1 MIKRAV
7 AVLAATL
14 CVGASAAS
22 AADQLGDPL
31 AGLQSGKKAFE
42 AACSRCHKL
51 DLPLSKR
58 LDRAGWE
65 QLMGA
70 MTARGASF
78 EPAQRQ
84 LIVDY
89 LVVKST
95 FETKCSSC
103 HGIESTL
110 AAKRT
115 RAEWTATVE
124 RMAKKKQPV
133 FTAEELRMI
142 TAYLTLVVGSE

>member
-1 MIKRAV
+1 MKKLA
-7 AVLAATL
+7 AVLVATL
-14 CVGASAAS
+14 CLGAATAF
-22 AADQLGDPL
+22 AADAPPDPL
-31 AGLQSGKKAFE
+31 KGLQSGKLAFE

-65 QLMGA
+65 KLMGA

-78 EPAQRQ
+78 EPTQRA

-103 HGIESTL
+103 HGIESAL

-115 RAEWTATVE
+115 RADWTKTVE
-124 RMAKKKQPV
+124 RMAKKKQPP
-133 FTAEELRMI
+133 FTAEELKLI
-142 TAYLTLVVGSE
+142 SAYLTLVVGSE